1 MEITAGTRFDG
12 FTQAQLVKIV
22 KNDETFGASMVK
34 MVDEIT
40 GQIDNMDA
48 ATAARAGAWY
58 FEANA
63 FAREL
68 SERHNVSVEIA
79 AGVISAVSPRMP
91 WLRNKTVA
99 DAVLGSFR
107 QYGKLSAM
115 DAAKEIGM
123 ALSANVCMA
132 VRIARGEDIETTL
145 TGIKRRSFYNNIVA
159 PMTSD
164 AVTVDTW
171 VMVAFCN
178 TTGTDKATALR
189 YITACEKGLDGAGAG
204 YVVIS
209 EAVREVASAKGLMP
223 HAVQALYWV
232 SVSGSFDG
240 SRTDIS

>member
-12 FTQAQLVKIV
+12 FTQAQLAKII

-34 MVDEIT
+34 MVDEIGST
-40 GQIDNMDA
+40 IDNMGA

-68 SERHNVSVEIA
+68 SERHGVSIEIA

-107 QYGKLSAM
+107 QYSAM
-115 DAAKEIGM
+115 GALDAARHIGM
-123 ALSANVCMA
+123 ALSANVSMA
-132 VRIARGEDIETTL
+132 VRIARGEAIETTL

-209 EAVREVASAKGLMP
+209 EAVREVARTRSLMP
-223 HAVQALYWV
+223 HTVQALYWV
-232 SVSGSFDG
+232 AVSGSFDG
-240 SRTDIS
+240 GRSDIS